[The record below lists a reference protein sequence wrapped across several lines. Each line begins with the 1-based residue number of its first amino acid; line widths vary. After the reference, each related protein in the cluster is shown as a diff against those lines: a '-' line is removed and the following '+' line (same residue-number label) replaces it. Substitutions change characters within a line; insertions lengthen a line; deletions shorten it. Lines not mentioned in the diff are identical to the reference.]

1 MKTPR
6 LIVAGFL
13 SVVSFAL
20 AAEVQRG
27 DSRADVRDAL
37 GAPRGQ
43 VTLDG
48 RQVLYYERGEVELQ
62 GDTVTR
68 VSLRT
73 PEEQLAL
80 DAREERNRGERV
92 ARLTQLATEGAALR
106 DRKLADDNFKN
117 APLAYQVSY
126 WENFTR
132 SYPGVSVTE
141 PLTIARLRYNEQ
153 LAAQRVKDDQ
163 AARIAD
169 LEERLARS
177 QNGDY
182 GTTYAG
188 YGYGRGYGY
197 GYGGHG
203 YPLDFRSLRYD
214 FGTTTAAPYETPHGS
229 PYETPHGSPYE
240 TPSGSPYSTPTTI
253 DFNYYYKP
261 APGSRFDGSGD
272 QPSHRYNGRQ
282 DEGGRDQGVSRGGR
296 SGRY

>member
-6 LIVAGFL
+6 F
-13 SVVSFAL
+13 FAL
-20 AAEVQRG
+20 AALLSAVSFAGAAEVQVG

-37 GAPRGQ
+37 GTPRGQ

-62 GDTVTR
+62 ADTVTR

-106 DRKLADDNFKN
+106 DRKLADENFKN

-141 PLTIARLRYNEQ
+141 PLTIARLKFNEQ
-153 LAAQRVKDDQ
+153 LAAQRAQDEQ
-163 AARIAD
+163 ASRIAE
-169 LEERLARS
+169 LEDRLAQAES
-177 QNGDY
+177 GNY
-182 GTTYAG
+182 GPTYTG

-197 GYGGHG
+197 GYGSRGF
-203 YPLDFRSLRYD
+203 PLDFSSLRYD
-214 FGTTTAAPYETPHGS
+214 FGGTSAAPYETPRGS
-229 PYETPHGSPYE
+229 PYETPRGSPYE
-240 TPSGSPYSTPTTI
+240 TPSGSPYSTPTRI
-253 DFNYYYKP
+253 NFNDYYKP
-261 APGSRFDGSGD
+261 APSSRFDGAGE
-272 QPSHRYNGRQ
+272 RYNGRQ
-282 DEGGRDQGVSRGGR
+282 DDRGRDHSGGRNGR
-296 SGRY
+296 SGQGRY